1 MQHFRLINSMHQLNK
16 ESNIYSNQSKGIKIV
31 FRLIILCFI
40 STVESDMPEH
50 DLEPPRFSRRA
61 LECLLGDWKAVKSM
75 IMSGTKDTNE
85 HHRYDDQPYVVG
97 QTGTNLLDKFTHCFF
112 TKCTSSQDVL
122 LDTIIR
128 EMKKPDQKQAEY
140 ATMVAR
146 RFVRSVVR
154 IFVIFSI
161 ETAPTPVKKNRVFT
175 NQYFPLSKCRRVF
188 QALSKISIEEL
199 CETADSLIAPVR
211 LGVAKPT
218 APFSFATSPTDIL
231 NVSFYLQFLIMYRF
245 YRFRKL

>member
-1 MQHFRLINSMHQLNK
+1 
-16 ESNIYSNQSKGIKIV
+16 
-31 FRLIILCFI
+31 
-40 STVESDMPEH
+40 MPEH
-50 DLEPPRFSRRA
+50 DLEPPRFNRRA

-75 IMSGTKDTNE
+75 IMSGTKETSE
-85 HHRYDDQPYVVG
+85 HHRYDDQPYVVS

-112 TKCTSSQDVL
+112 TKCQNIQDVL
-122 LDTIIR
+122 LDTVIR
-128 EMKKPDQKQAEY
+128 EMKKPDPKQSEY

-161 ETAPTPVKKNRVFT
+161 ETAPTPLKKNRLFT
-175 NQYFPLSKCRRVF
+175 NQHLPLSKCRRVF

-231 NVSFYLQFLIMYRF
+231 NVSISSNNSFSTLIHL
-245 YRFRKL
+245 FRI